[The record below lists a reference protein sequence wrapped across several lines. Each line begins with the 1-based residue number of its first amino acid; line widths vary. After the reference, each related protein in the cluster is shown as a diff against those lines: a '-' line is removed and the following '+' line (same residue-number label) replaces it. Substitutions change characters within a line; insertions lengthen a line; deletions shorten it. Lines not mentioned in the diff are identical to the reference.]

1 MDRRLAM
8 KNLGLALGYSVATPT
23 LISLVQSC
31 KRETGPVWT
40 PQFFTPEEGLVVM
53 ILADLIL
60 PKTNTPSAT
69 EVGVHVF
76 IDGLLNEVSSAEEQD
91 FFKNCMGKF
100 TDKALTDTGKNS
112 VADLSVED
120 MEPLLAETLKR
131 RTDEEEDEIEDLL
144 EYFPS
149 FNRDDSEDKDSS
161 DGSIELTDEL
171 YRYAF
176 ATEFRRTVLKAY
188 KTTEYIGEEIL
199 AYLPVP
205 GEYIGC
211 GDLDELTGGKAWSL

>member
-112 VADLSVED
+112 VADLSGED

-131 RTDEEEDEIEDLL
+131 RT
-144 EYFPS
+144 
-149 FNRDDSEDKDSS
+149 
-161 DGSIELTDEL
+161 
-171 YRYAF
+171 
-176 ATEFRRTVLKAY
+176 
-188 KTTEYIGEEIL
+188 
-199 AYLPVP
+199 
-205 GEYIGC
+205 
-211 GDLDELTGGKAWSL
+211 